1 LHARSHGRRSLSRLL
16 VASLAALALG
26 ASLAPA
32 NAHAA
37 PRRPRDGR
45 WVGGLV
51 LGIAGTAGTL
61 VTLDVLLLTHT
72 CFASGGCAPGESPSS
87 KSSAWP
93 YVGVAT
99 GFAAVGV
106 VGWYLFATPT
116 EPAASTSAASTSAA
130 STSAASTSAA
140 RRELGAPSTPVA
152 GFGVLPVPGGARA
165 AVYFAF

>member
-1 LHARSHGRRSLSRLL
+1 ML
-16 VASLAALALG
+16 VASLTALAMG
-26 ASLAPA
+26 AAAAPSS
-32 NAHAA
+32 AHAS
-37 PRRPRDGR
+37 PKRPRDGR

-93 YVGVAT
+93 YVGVAS
-99 GFAAVGV
+99 GFAAMGV

-116 EPAASTSAASTSAA
+116 DPTATTSAAG
-130 STSAASTSAA
+130 
-140 RRELGAPSTPVA
+140 REIGAPPTPVV

-165 AVYFAF
+165 AVYLAF